1 MMTIVIIGKIIC
13 SILVIA
19 AGFFSASKMVSELF
33 VTYPTYYWNCIAG
46 PGEKFMVIVAALF
59 NIAWVSVLVWNVWF

>member
-19 AGFFSASKMVSELF
+19 AGFFSASKMVSEQF
-33 VTYPTYYWNCIAG
+33 VAYPIYYWKCIARF
-46 PGEKFMVIVAALF
+46 EERVLVVFAALF
-59 NIAWVSVLVWNVWF
+59 NIAWVSVLVWKVWF